1 MSTIRIIFADLNK
14 QELLMYREDGT
25 KIIVH
30 QGDPRIAALVDK
42 VFPDM
47 RKQNF
52 CDLPEELLQKSNAF
66 KDTEKKMNGFVR
78 FFKMAKAKFDE
89 IIGNNT
95 VEVKPDL
102 QPQKAGDL
110 GALQS
115 ILHPVAPSVKEVVLD
130 KEEVANQA
138 PLTKSEQAVKDIMA
152 NAKPSD
158 HTDFQENTSI
168 GVQTTVAVLEDGTII
183 ENADKLHV
191 QLEAVN
197 AGLASETGLKNF
209 LNRMASVKRAHSAQ
223 DLLTFMEKGELPIA
237 DDGTVLVYKR
247 LKSTSEEGVYVDCH
261 SGKVKQKLGSHVF
274 MDASLVDPSRHN
286 ECSNGL
292 HVARRD
298 YLTSFSG
305 DVCVLAKL
313 APEDVIAVPH
323 GDPRKLRAKGYH
335 IIAVLSKEDHDRV
348 VRNKPLKDENLLGN
362 AIAGNHVGVLQKVQ
376 ITQHYGGGVI
386 YTDVAGKT
394 EFTSDDSL
402 KSKSLDSL
410 PTEGKVNVDAVAVAK
425 AEDMFKAEPAG
436 PTSPPLG
443 EAEPVPE
450 PVFTEVAKTKVAPKP
465 ANKLDTLV
473 ANYKDAEPG
482 SLGEHVA
489 ATELVAFKK
498 AAKKSWNAL
507 GVPVHIFDAATEL
520 AAKPA
525 PVPVPVGVKPQKKAS
540 KPVVKPAT
548 VKTAAKKPKAPAKPV
563 VKAAR
568 NIGPVT
574 KVTEETLSE
583 VETLS
588 ELVVRAIRNKSQAL
602 AKEAVAIK
610 KAKKKGWLVLGIAD
624 DQAAEVTKLAGK

>member
-52 CDLPEELLQKSNAF
+52 CDLPEELLAKANPYNT
-66 KDTEKKMNGFVR
+66 TEKKMNGFVR

-95 VEVKPDL
+95 EPKVLP
-102 QPQKAGDL
+102 PQKAGDVS
-110 GALQS
+110 ALQS
-115 ILHPVAPSVKEVVLD
+115 VLNPVAPSVKEVVLD
-130 KEEVANQA
+130 KEEAAAKA

-152 NAKPSD
+152 NAMPSSD
-158 HTDFQENTSI
+158 STFQDSATT
-168 GVQTTVAVLEDGTII
+168 VQTTVAVLEDGTII
-183 ENADKLHV
+183 ENADKLKV

-197 AGLASETGLKNF
+197 AGLASETGLKTF
-209 LNRMASVKRAHSAQ
+209 LNRMASVTRAHSAQ

-237 DDGTVLVYKR
+237 NDGTVLVYKR
-247 LKSTSEEGVYVDCH
+247 LKSTSEEGVFVDCH

-298 YLTSFSG
+298 YLHSFSG

-323 GDPRKLRAKGYH
+323 GDPRKLRARGYH
-335 IIAVLSKEDHDRV
+335 IIAVLSQEDHDRV
-348 VRNKPLKDENLLGN
+348 TRNQPLKDENLLGN

-376 ITQHYGGGVI
+376 ITQQYGGGVI
-386 YTDVAGKT
+386 YTDVAGNA
-394 EFTSDDSL
+394 EFTSDESL
-402 KSKSLDSL
+402 KSKSLDTL

-425 AEDMFKAEPAG
+425 ADELFKAEPAG
-436 PTSPPLG
+436 PVSEPLG
-443 EAEPVPE
+443 VAEPVPE
-450 PVFTEVAKTKVAPKP
+450 PVFTEVAETKVAPKP
-465 ANKLDTLV
+465 ANKLSSLLAAYT
-473 ANYKDAEPG
+473 DAEPG
-482 SLGEHVA
+482 SVAEHVA
-489 ATELVAFKK
+489 ATKLVDFKK
-498 AAKKSWNAL
+498 SSRKSWTAL
-507 GVPVHIFDAATEL
+507 GISVDIHMAVVEL
-520 AAKPA
+520 ANKPS
-525 PVPVPVGVKPQKKAS
+525 PVEANKPQKKAS
-540 KPVVKPAT
+540 KPVVKPVAT
-548 VKTAAKKPKAPAKPV
+548 GVRDTFKAKGKPPAKPA
-563 VKAAR
+563 VKATR

-574 KVTEETLSE
+574 KAKASQEMSVG
-583 VETLS
+583 
-588 ELVVRAIRNKSQAL
+588 ELVRAAL
-602 AKEAVAIK
+602 AKKSPVSAKQAIDAK
-610 KAKKKGWLVLGIAD
+610 KAKKKGWAALGVNDA
-624 DQAAEVTKLAGK
+624 QAKAIVELAGK